1 MTSKKLA
8 TAAIAGLGVALYAA
22 SGFASSINFTE
33 NNTTSGTTGV
43 TVGNTTT
50 AVITS
55 VITTTGETGDG
66 NTSTRNVFLLNDG
79 TGSIDVFGPAP
90 AGDTYVPTLGD
101 AVQVTGEWD
110 PFDGIP
116 ELETVTALT
125 KVSSGNPVPAP
136 LSETIPALSSIV
148 PSNANS
154 ASNNLAISGY
164 LVTVSNVTLTSTAT
178 SFPAA
183 AGSAGELSLTATD
196 ASSNTLSVFFD
207 PPTYYI
213 SDPLAGTVIP
223 TGPVNITGL
232 VDVFD
237 SAPEMILFSI
247 SPVPEPATLGLVS
260 LGALALIA
268 RRPRIA

>member
-1 MTSKKLA
+1 MTIKKLA

-22 SGFASSINFTE
+22 SSFAATIHTVE
-33 NNTTSGTTGV
+33 TTTTSGTTGV
-43 TVGNTTT
+43 TVGDVST

-79 TGSIDVFGPAP
+79 TGSIDVFGAAP

-101 AVQVTGEWD
+101 SVQVTGEWA

-116 ELETVTALT
+116 ELETLTALT
-125 KVSSGNPVPAP
+125 KVSSGNPVPGP
-136 LSETIPALSSIV
+136 ITETIPALSSIV
-148 PSNANS
+148 PASANTGS
-154 ASNNLAISGY
+154 SNLAISEY
-164 LVTVSNVTLTSTAT
+164 LVTVPNVTLSGLTA
-178 SFPAA
+178 FPAA
-183 AGSAGELSLTATD
+183 AGSAGEASLTATD

-213 SDPLAGTVIP
+213 SDPLAGTTVP
-223 TGPVNITGL
+223 TGPVNITG
-232 VDVFD
+232 VAEIF
-237 SAPEMILFSI
+237 SGAPELILFSI

-260 LGALALIA
+260 LGALVLMAR
-268 RRPRIA
+268 RRPRNV